1 VTGVVIVFGEG
12 VSRVD
17 CGREEEEEEEEG
29 LYLQLET
36 RERGVFPLSS
46 SRLVGE

>member
-17 CGREEEEEEEEG
+17 CGREEEEEEEG